1 MKRGFSLVITILLM
15 LSVMTFGTRFAR
27 ADETVY
33 TEGYFYY
40 TIEDGSIT
48 ITGYFGDETIVKVPN
63 NIAGI
68 PVNAI
73 APGAF
78 KGTTVEVLYLPD
90 TIMSIGE
97 GGNGNARVIY
107 EGSEKPS
114 TTAQPSGGAETS
126 QQSSGS
132 DGDIENG
139 DAGHDEETVD
149 GDLDSKETA
158 TPAPTGAPTE
168 APTEAPATEAP
179 KATDAPKVAE
189 VKTTD
194 ALAKTEPTAT
204 PEPAPAEEGKGSGWI
219 WGVGGAAVVIAGA
232 AVLLKKRRKA

>member
-1 MKRGFSLVITILLM
+1 MKNGLSLAIILLM
-15 LSVMTFGTRFAR
+15 LSVMTVGARSAR

-48 ITGYFGDETIVKVPN
+48 ITGYFGNEITVRIPN

-90 TIMSIGE
+90 TIMSIGD

-107 EGSEKPS
+107 EGSEKSS

-168 APTEAPATEAP
+168 APTEAPVTEAP

-189 VKTTD
+189 AKTTD
-194 ALAKTEPTAT
+194 APAKTEPTAT

-219 WGVGGAAVVIAGA
+219 WGVGGAAAVIAGA
-232 AVLLKKRRKA
+232 AVLLKKRSKA

>member
-1 MKRGFSLVITILLM
+1 MKRRFSLVVVLM
-15 LSVMTFGTRFAR
+15 LVLSLMIAEAR
-27 ADETVY
+27 TAKADETVY

-48 ITGYFGDETIVKVPN
+48 ITGYFGNEITVRIPN

-126 QQSSGS
+126 QQSSGV
-132 DGDIENG
+132 ENG

-168 APTEAPATEAP
+168 APTEAPVTEAP

-189 VKTTD
+189 AKTTD
-194 ALAKTEPTAT
+194 APAKTEPTAT

-232 AVLLKKRRKA
+232 AVLLKKRKKA